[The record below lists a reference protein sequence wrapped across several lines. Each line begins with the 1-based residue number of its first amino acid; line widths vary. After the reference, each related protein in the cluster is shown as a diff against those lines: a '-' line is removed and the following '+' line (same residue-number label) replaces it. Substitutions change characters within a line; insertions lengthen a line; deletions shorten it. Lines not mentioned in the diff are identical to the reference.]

1 VRRND
6 SLCWIAFE
14 EYFFFEKQSLYHS
27 ARRPSPL
34 SNGTGLPRNAAD
46 GLFTKPLIF
55 FPVFLGVF
63 MDRFNV
69 LIVEDNLTFR
79 QALAEVLKSQFPYMV
94 MEEAGSGPEALEKI
108 DAFSPNLIFMDIKL
122 PGENGLEVTRRIKD
136 RHPEMIVAILTSY
149 DLPEY
154 RDVAFRYGANHFIV
168 KGSSTFEEISS
179 LIENVAADRR
189 PDSPSA
195 S

>member
-1 VRRND
+1 
-6 SLCWIAFE
+6 
-14 EYFFFEKQSLYHS
+14 
-27 ARRPSPL
+27 
-34 SNGTGLPRNAAD
+34 
-46 GLFTKPLIF
+46 
-55 FPVFLGVF
+55 

-79 QALAEVLKSQFPYMV
+79 QALTEVLKSQFPCMI
-94 MEEAGSGPEALEKI
+94 MEEAGNGPEALEKI
-108 DAFSPNLIFMDIKL
+108 AAFSPHLVFMDIKL
-122 PGENGLEVTRRIKD
+122 PGENGLEVTRRIKA

-168 KGSSTFEEISS
+168 KGSSTFAEISS
-179 LIENVAADRR
+179 LIENVAADQCL
-189 PDSPSA
+189 DSPSA

>member
-1 VRRND
+1 
-6 SLCWIAFE
+6 
-14 EYFFFEKQSLYHS
+14 
-27 ARRPSPL
+27 
-34 SNGTGLPRNAAD
+34 
-46 GLFTKPLIF
+46 
-55 FPVFLGVF
+55 

-79 QALAEVLKSQFPYMV
+79 QALTEILKSQFPCMAI
-94 MEEAGSGPEALEKI
+94 EEANDGPEALQKI
-108 DAFSPNLIFMDIKL
+108 DAFLPTLVFMDIKL
-122 PGENGLEVTRRIKD
+122 PGENGLEITRRIKA
-136 RHPEMIVAILTSY
+136 RHPEMIVMILTSY

-179 LIENVAADRR
+179 LIESVIAAQSLS
-189 PDSPSA
+189 SPCA